1 MIKLFKINTYH
12 CKVLI
17 IIFYKRLI
25 ICKLYRYIT
34 NEVTIMKKKYD
45 FLIYAAIW
53 LVIIILFIF
62 SLYHSIEH
70 IKIISHTS
78 TIRSE
83 TQKVVKQELNN
94 ERNDDLIKRLDNI
107 LIKLRTGDGENGF
120 QRCDNKEFQQKLN
133 QMDSMWESMKKEII
147 KVRNGA
153 SGDKL
158 YKLSEEYSV
167 LSNQIVF
174 ISEKHSNE
182 KLYSFA
188 TALFIY
194 LIFSTISLLI
204 WEYYNKKRFK
214 RIFYTDNLTKIKNQV
229 AFENRAIEI
238 LHNASNKEYVLLN
251 IDIDNFKYI
260 NDTHGYE
267 YGDKVLII
275 VATALSKTFNIKET
289 CARIGSDNFVI
300 LAKYRDSILEDIRE
314 MLTNAIIS
322 ELDMNVTQTISY
334 CIGAY
339 LVEIDNLGYKSI
351 NSIMDK
357 ANIAHKVSKTR
368 GISSTVWYNEN
379 LLKQLQMENS
389 IYNYMYKALENEE
402 FHMYL
407 QPKFQISSLNVVSA
421 EALVRWFS
429 PELGFLSPDE
439 FIPLFEKS
447 GFIIELD
454 FYMLKKACSFVKK
467 TFMKKNQYTYP
478 IAVNFSR
485 VTIYQNSFYQRFLD
499 TVKEYEIPFKYIEIE
514 VTESAFNEISQP
526 VISILEELKKLGFLI
541 SMDDFGSGYSS
552 LSLLCSLS
560 INGLKLDKSLLKETF
575 NREKVY
581 SIIQCIIE
589 MSHRI
594 GMSVVCEGIETK
606 KDLEFLN
613 TIKCDVGQGFY
624 FSKPIEEKEFFNKYV
639 TKK

>member
-1 MIKLFKINTYH
+1 
-12 CKVLI
+12 
-17 IIFYKRLI
+17 
-25 ICKLYRYIT
+25 
-34 NEVTIMKKKYD
+34 MKKKYD
-45 FLIYAAIW
+45 FLIYSAIW

-70 IKIISHTS
+70 IKIISHTG

-107 LIKLRTGDGENGF
+107 LIKLRTGNGENGF

-133 QMDSMWESMKKEII
+133 QIDSIWESMKKEII

-174 ISEKHSNE
+174 ISEKHSNA

-275 VATALSKTFNIKET
+275 VAAALSKTFNIKET

-300 LAKYRDSILEDIRE
+300 LAKYRDSLLEDIRE

-389 IYNYMYKALENEE
+389 IYNYMYKAIENEE

-613 TIKCDVGQGFY
+613 TVKCDVGQGFY

>member
-1 MIKLFKINTYH
+1 
-12 CKVLI
+12 
-17 IIFYKRLI
+17 
-25 ICKLYRYIT
+25 
-34 NEVTIMKKKYD
+34 MKKKYD
-45 FLIYAAIW
+45 FLIYSAIW

-70 IKIISHTS
+70 IKIISHTG

-107 LIKLRTGDGENGF
+107 LIKLRTGNGENGF

-174 ISEKHSNE
+174 ISEKHSNA

-275 VATALSKTFNIKET
+275 VAAALSKTFNIKET

-300 LAKYRDSILEDIRE
+300 LAKYRDFLLEDIRE

-339 LVEIDNLGYKSI
+339 LVEVDNLGYKSI

-389 IYNYMYKALENEE
+389 IYNYMYKAIENEE

-613 TIKCDVGQGFY
+613 TVKCDVGQGFY

>member
-1 MIKLFKINTYH
+1 
-12 CKVLI
+12 
-17 IIFYKRLI
+17 
-25 ICKLYRYIT
+25 
-34 NEVTIMKKKYD
+34 
-45 FLIYAAIW
+45 
-53 LVIIILFIF
+53 
-62 SLYHSIEH
+62 YHSIEH
-70 IKIISHTS
+70 IKIISHTG

-107 LIKLRTGDGENGF
+107 LIKLRTGNGENGF

-174 ISEKHSNE
+174 ISEKHSNA

-275 VATALSKTFNIKET
+275 VAAALSKTFNIKET

-300 LAKYRDSILEDIRE
+300 LAKYRDSLLEDIRE

-351 NSIMDK
+351 NSMMDK

-379 LLKQLQMENS
+379 LLKQLQIENS
-389 IYNYMYKALENEE
+389 IYNYMYKAIENEE

-454 FYMLKKACSFVKK
+454 FYMLKKECSFVKK

-613 TIKCDVGQGFY
+613 TVKCDVG
-624 FSKPIEEKEFFNKYV
+624 
-639 TKK
+639 

>member
-1 MIKLFKINTYH
+1 M
-12 CKVLI
+12 
-17 IIFYKRLI
+17 
-25 ICKLYRYIT
+25 
-34 NEVTIMKKKYD
+34 
-45 FLIYAAIW
+45 
-53 LVIIILFIF
+53 
-62 SLYHSIEH
+62 
-70 IKIISHTS
+70 
-78 TIRSE
+78 
-83 TQKVVKQELNN
+83 NN

-107 LIKLRTGDGENGF
+107 LIKLRTGNGENGF

-174 ISEKHSNE
+174 ISEKHSNA

-275 VATALSKTFNIKET
+275 VAAALSKTFNIKET

-300 LAKYRDSILEDIRE
+300 LAKYRDSLLEDIRE

-351 NSIMDK
+351 NSMMDK

-389 IYNYMYKALENEE
+389 IYNYMYKAIENEE

-613 TIKCDVGQGFY
+613 TVKCDVGQGFY

>member
-1 MIKLFKINTYH
+1 
-12 CKVLI
+12 
-17 IIFYKRLI
+17 
-25 ICKLYRYIT
+25 
-34 NEVTIMKKKYD
+34 MKKKYD
-45 FLIYAAIW
+45 FLIYSAIW

-70 IKIISHTS
+70 IKIISHTG

-107 LIKLRTGDGENGF
+107 LIKLRTGNGENGF

-174 ISEKHSNE
+174 ISEKHSNA

-275 VATALSKTFNIKET
+275 VATVLSKTFNIKET
-289 CARIGSDNFVI
+289 CARICSDNFVI
-300 LAKYRDSILEDIRE
+300 LAKYRDSLLEDIRE

-389 IYNYMYKALENEE
+389 IYNYMYKAIENEE

-454 FYMLKKACSFVKK
+454 FYMLKKACSFVRK

-613 TIKCDVGQGFY
+613 TVKCDVGQGFY

>member
-1 MIKLFKINTYH
+1 
-12 CKVLI
+12 
-17 IIFYKRLI
+17 
-25 ICKLYRYIT
+25 
-34 NEVTIMKKKYD
+34 
-45 FLIYAAIW
+45 
-53 LVIIILFIF
+53 
-62 SLYHSIEH
+62 H
-70 IKIISHTS
+70 IKIISHTG

-107 LIKLRTGDGENGF
+107 LIKLRTGNGENGF

-174 ISEKHSNE
+174 ISEKHSNA

-275 VATALSKTFNIKET
+275 VAAVLSKTFNIKET

-300 LAKYRDSILEDIRE
+300 LAKYRDSLLEDIRE

-379 LLKQLQMENS
+379 LLKQLQIENS
-389 IYNYMYKALENEE
+389 IYNYMYKAIENEE

-454 FYMLKKACSFVKK
+454 FYMLKKACSFVRK

-613 TIKCDVGQGFY
+613 TVKCDVGQGFY

>member
-1 MIKLFKINTYH
+1 
-12 CKVLI
+12 
-17 IIFYKRLI
+17 
-25 ICKLYRYIT
+25 
-34 NEVTIMKKKYD
+34 MKKKYD
-45 FLIYAAIW
+45 FLIYSAIW

-70 IKIISHTS
+70 IKIISHTG

-107 LIKLRTGDGENGF
+107 LIKLRTGNGENGF

-174 ISEKHSNE
+174 ISEKHSNA

-229 AFENRAIEI
+229 AFENRANEI

-275 VATALSKTFNIKET
+275 VAAALSKTFNIKET

-300 LAKYRDSILEDIRE
+300 LAKYRDSLLEDIRE

-389 IYNYMYKALENEE
+389 IYNYMYKAIENEE

-613 TIKCDVGQGFY
+613 TVKCDVGQGFY

>member
-1 MIKLFKINTYH
+1 
-12 CKVLI
+12 
-17 IIFYKRLI
+17 
-25 ICKLYRYIT
+25 
-34 NEVTIMKKKYD
+34 MKKKYD
-45 FLIYAAIW
+45 FLIYSAIW

-70 IKIISHTS
+70 IKIISHTG

-107 LIKLRTGDGENGF
+107 LIKLRTGNGENGF

-174 ISEKHSNE
+174 ISEKHSNA

-275 VATALSKTFNIKET
+275 VAAALSKTFNIKET

-300 LAKYRDSILEDIRE
+300 LAKYRDSLLEDIRE
-314 MLTNAIIS
+314 MLTNTIIS

-351 NSIMDK
+351 NSMMDK

-389 IYNYMYKALENEE
+389 IYNYMYKAIENEE

-613 TIKCDVGQGFY
+613 TVKCDVGQGFY

>member
-1 MIKLFKINTYH
+1 
-12 CKVLI
+12 
-17 IIFYKRLI
+17 
-25 ICKLYRYIT
+25 
-34 NEVTIMKKKYD
+34 MKKKYD
-45 FLIYAAIW
+45 FLIYSAIW

-70 IKIISHTS
+70 IKIISHTG

-107 LIKLRTGDGENGF
+107 LIKLRTGNGENGF

-174 ISEKHSNE
+174 ISEKHSNA

-275 VATALSKTFNIKET
+275 VAAVLSKTFNIKET

-300 LAKYRDSILEDIRE
+300 LAKYRDSLLEDIRE

-351 NSIMDK
+351 NSMMDK

-389 IYNYMYKALENEE
+389 IYNYMYKAIENEE

-514 VTESAFNEISQP
+514 VTESAFNEISRP

-613 TIKCDVGQGFY
+613 TVKCDVGQGFY

>member
-1 MIKLFKINTYH
+1 
-12 CKVLI
+12 
-17 IIFYKRLI
+17 
-25 ICKLYRYIT
+25 
-34 NEVTIMKKKYD
+34 MKKKYD
-45 FLIYAAIW
+45 FLIYSAIW

-70 IKIISHTS
+70 IKIISHTG

-107 LIKLRTGDGENGF
+107 LIKLRTGNGENGF

-174 ISEKHSNE
+174 ISEKHSNA

-275 VATALSKTFNIKET
+275 VAAALSKTFNIKET

-300 LAKYRDSILEDIRE
+300 LAKYRDSLLEDIRE

-351 NSIMDK
+351 NSMMDK

-389 IYNYMYKALENEE
+389 IYNYMYKAIENEE

-613 TIKCDVGQGFY
+613 TVKCDVGQGFY
-624 FSKPIEEKEFFNKYV
+624 FSKLIEEKEFFNKYV

>member
-1 MIKLFKINTYH
+1 
-12 CKVLI
+12 
-17 IIFYKRLI
+17 
-25 ICKLYRYIT
+25 
-34 NEVTIMKKKYD
+34 MKKKYD
-45 FLIYAAIW
+45 FLIYSAIW

-70 IKIISHTS
+70 IKIISHTG

-107 LIKLRTGDGENGF
+107 LIKLRTGNGENGF

-174 ISEKHSNE
+174 ISEKHSNA

-275 VATALSKTFNIKET
+275 VAAVLSKTFNIKET

-300 LAKYRDSILEDIRE
+300 LAKYRDSLLEDIRE

-389 IYNYMYKALENEE
+389 IYNYMYKAIENEE

-454 FYMLKKACSFVKK
+454 FYMLKKACSFVRK

-613 TIKCDVGQGFY
+613 TVKCDVGQGFY

>member
-1 MIKLFKINTYH
+1 
-12 CKVLI
+12 
-17 IIFYKRLI
+17 
-25 ICKLYRYIT
+25 
-34 NEVTIMKKKYD
+34 MKKKYD
-45 FLIYAAIW
+45 FLIYSAIW

-70 IKIISHTS
+70 IKIISHIG

-174 ISEKHSNE
+174 ISEKHSNA

-275 VATALSKTFNIKET
+275 VAAALSKTFNIKET

-300 LAKYRDSILEDIRE
+300 LAKYRDSLLEDIRE

-334 CIGAY
+334 CIGVY

-389 IYNYMYKALENEE
+389 IYNYMYKAIENEE

-613 TIKCDVGQGFY
+613 TVKCDVGQGFY

>member
-1 MIKLFKINTYH
+1 
-12 CKVLI
+12 
-17 IIFYKRLI
+17 
-25 ICKLYRYIT
+25 
-34 NEVTIMKKKYD
+34 MKKKYD
-45 FLIYAAIW
+45 FLIYSAIW

-70 IKIISHTS
+70 IKIISHTG

-107 LIKLRTGDGENGF
+107 LIKLRTGNGENGF

-174 ISEKHSNE
+174 ISEKHSNA

-275 VATALSKTFNIKET
+275 VAAALSKTFNIKET

-300 LAKYRDSILEDIRE
+300 LAKYRDSLLEDIRE

-351 NSIMDK
+351 NSMMDK

-368 GISSTVWYNEN
+368 GISSIVWYNEN

-389 IYNYMYKALENEE
+389 IYNYMYKAIENEE

-613 TIKCDVGQGFY
+613 TVKCDVGQGFY

>member
-1 MIKLFKINTYH
+1 
-12 CKVLI
+12 
-17 IIFYKRLI
+17 
-25 ICKLYRYIT
+25 
-34 NEVTIMKKKYD
+34 
-45 FLIYAAIW
+45 
-53 LVIIILFIF
+53 
-62 SLYHSIEH
+62 HSIEH
-70 IKIISHTS
+70 IKIISHTG

-107 LIKLRTGDGENGF
+107 LIKLRTGNGENGF

-174 ISEKHSNE
+174 ISEKHSNA

-238 LHNASNKEYVLLN
+238 LYNASNKEYVLLN

-275 VATALSKTFNIKET
+275 VAAALSKTFNIKET

-300 LAKYRDSILEDIRE
+300 LAKYRDSLLEDIRE

-389 IYNYMYKALENEE
+389 IYNYMYKAIENEE

-613 TIKCDVGQGFY
+613 TVKCDVGQGFY

>member
-1 MIKLFKINTYH
+1 
-12 CKVLI
+12 
-17 IIFYKRLI
+17 
-25 ICKLYRYIT
+25 
-34 NEVTIMKKKYD
+34 MKKKYD
-45 FLIYAAIW
+45 FLIYSAIW

-70 IKIISHTS
+70 IKIISHTG

-107 LIKLRTGDGENGF
+107 LIKLRTGNGENGF

-147 KVRNGA
+147 EVRNGA

-174 ISEKHSNE
+174 ISEKHSNA

-275 VATALSKTFNIKET
+275 VAAALSKTFNIKET

-300 LAKYRDSILEDIRE
+300 LAKYRDSLLEDIRE
-314 MLTNAIIS
+314 MLTNAIIP

-389 IYNYMYKALENEE
+389 IYNYMYKAIENEE

-575 NREKVY
+575 NQEKVY

-613 TIKCDVGQGFY
+613 TVKCDVGQGFY

>member
-1 MIKLFKINTYH
+1 
-12 CKVLI
+12 
-17 IIFYKRLI
+17 
-25 ICKLYRYIT
+25 
-34 NEVTIMKKKYD
+34 MKKKYD
-45 FLIYAAIW
+45 FLIYSAIW
-53 LVIIILFIF
+53 IVIIILFIF

-70 IKIISHTS
+70 IKIISHTG

-107 LIKLRTGDGENGF
+107 LIKLRTGNGENGF

-174 ISEKHSNE
+174 ISEKHSNA

-275 VATALSKTFNIKET
+275 VAAALSKTFNIKET

-300 LAKYRDSILEDIRE
+300 LAKYRDSLLEDIRE

-351 NSIMDK
+351 NSMMDK

-389 IYNYMYKALENEE
+389 IYNYMYKAIENEE

-613 TIKCDVGQGFY
+613 TVKCDVGQGFY

>member
-1 MIKLFKINTYH
+1 
-12 CKVLI
+12 
-17 IIFYKRLI
+17 
-25 ICKLYRYIT
+25 
-34 NEVTIMKKKYD
+34 MKKKYD
-45 FLIYAAIW
+45 FLIYSAIW

-70 IKIISHTS
+70 IKIISHTG

-107 LIKLRTGDGENGF
+107 LIKLRSGNGENGF

-133 QMDSMWESMKKEII
+133 QMDSIWESMKKEII

-174 ISEKHSNE
+174 ISEKHSNA

-238 LHNASNKEYVLLN
+238 LYNASNKEYVLLN

-275 VATALSKTFNIKET
+275 VAAALSKTFNIKET

-300 LAKYRDSILEDIRE
+300 LAKYRDSLLEDIRE

-389 IYNYMYKALENEE
+389 IYNYMYKAIENEE

-613 TIKCDVGQGFY
+613 TVKCDVGQGFY

>member
-1 MIKLFKINTYH
+1 F
-12 CKVLI
+12 
-17 IIFYKRLI
+17 
-25 ICKLYRYIT
+25 
-34 NEVTIMKKKYD
+34 
-45 FLIYAAIW
+45 
-53 LVIIILFIF
+53 FIF

-70 IKIISHTS
+70 IKIISHTG

-107 LIKLRTGDGENGF
+107 LIKLRTGNGENGF

-174 ISEKHSNE
+174 ISEKHSNA

-238 LHNASNKEYVLLN
+238 LYNASNKEYVLLN

-275 VATALSKTFNIKET
+275 VAAALSKTFNIKET

-300 LAKYRDSILEDIRE
+300 LAKYRDSLLEDIRE

-389 IYNYMYKALENEE
+389 IYNYMYKAIENEE

-613 TIKCDVGQGFY
+613 TVKCDVGQGFY

>member
-1 MIKLFKINTYH
+1 MQ
-12 CKVLI
+12 I
-17 IIFYKRLI
+17 I
-25 ICKLYRYIT
+25 YIT

-45 FLIYAAIW
+45 FLIYSAIW

-70 IKIISHTS
+70 IKIISHTG

-107 LIKLRTGDGENGF
+107 LIKLRTGNGENGF

-174 ISEKHSNE
+174 ISEKHSNA

-275 VATALSKTFNIKET
+275 VAAALSKTFNIKET

-300 LAKYRDSILEDIRE
+300 LAKYRDSLLEDIRE

-351 NSIMDK
+351 NSMMDK

-389 IYNYMYKALENEE
+389 IYNYMYKAIENEE

-552 LSLLCSLS
+552 LSLLCSLY

-613 TIKCDVGQGFY
+613 TVKCDVGQGFY

>member
-1 MIKLFKINTYH
+1 
-12 CKVLI
+12 
-17 IIFYKRLI
+17 
-25 ICKLYRYIT
+25 
-34 NEVTIMKKKYD
+34 MKKKYD
-45 FLIYAAIW
+45 FLIYSAIW

-70 IKIISHTS
+70 IKIISHTG

-107 LIKLRTGDGENGF
+107 LIKLRTGNGENGF

-174 ISEKHSNE
+174 ISEKHSNA

-275 VATALSKTFNIKET
+275 VAAALSKTFNIKET

-300 LAKYRDSILEDIRE
+300 LAKYRDSLLEDIRE

-389 IYNYMYKALENEE
+389 IYNYMYKAIENEE

-575 NREKVY
+575 NQEKVY

-613 TIKCDVGQGFY
+613 TVKCDVGQGFY

>member
-1 MIKLFKINTYH
+1 
-12 CKVLI
+12 
-17 IIFYKRLI
+17 
-25 ICKLYRYIT
+25 
-34 NEVTIMKKKYD
+34 MKKKYD
-45 FLIYAAIW
+45 FLIYSAIW
-53 LVIIILFIF
+53 LVIIIFFIF

-70 IKIISHTS
+70 IKIISHTG

-107 LIKLRTGDGENGF
+107 LIKLRTGNGENGF

-174 ISEKHSNE
+174 ISEKHSNA

-238 LHNASNKEYVLLN
+238 LYNASNKEYVLLN

-275 VATALSKTFNIKET
+275 VAAALSKTFNIKET

-300 LAKYRDSILEDIRE
+300 LAKYRDSLLEDIRE

-389 IYNYMYKALENEE
+389 IYNYMYKAIENEE

-613 TIKCDVGQGFY
+613 TVKCDVGQGFY
-624 FSKPIEEKEFFNKYV
+624 FSKPIEEKEFLYKY
-639 TKK
+639 KKRFK

>member
-1 MIKLFKINTYH
+1 
-12 CKVLI
+12 
-17 IIFYKRLI
+17 
-25 ICKLYRYIT
+25 
-34 NEVTIMKKKYD
+34 MKKKYD
-45 FLIYAAIW
+45 FLIYSAIW

-70 IKIISHTS
+70 IKIISHTG

-107 LIKLRTGDGENGF
+107 LIKLRTGNGENGF

-133 QMDSMWESMKKEII
+133 QMDSIWESMKKEII

-174 ISEKHSNE
+174 ISEKHSNA

-275 VATALSKTFNIKET
+275 VAAALSKTFNIKET

-300 LAKYRDSILEDIRE
+300 LAKYRDSLLEDIRE

-389 IYNYMYKALENEE
+389 IYNYMYKAIENEE

-613 TIKCDVGQGFY
+613 TVKCDVGQGFY

>member
-1 MIKLFKINTYH
+1 
-12 CKVLI
+12 
-17 IIFYKRLI
+17 
-25 ICKLYRYIT
+25 
-34 NEVTIMKKKYD
+34 KKYD
-45 FLIYAAIW
+45 FLIYSAIW

-70 IKIISHTS
+70 IKIISHTG

-107 LIKLRTGDGENGF
+107 LIKLRTGNGENGF

-174 ISEKHSNE
+174 ISEKHSNA

-275 VATALSKTFNIKET
+275 VATVLSKTFNIKET
-289 CARIGSDNFVI
+289 CARICSDNFVI
-300 LAKYRDSILEDIRE
+300 LAKYRDSLLEDIRE

-389 IYNYMYKALENEE
+389 IYNYMYKAIENEE

-613 TIKCDVGQGFY
+613 TVKCDVGQGFY